1 MFFNEFKYSLLSTL
15 RNKHQI
21 TWLILFPIVL
31 GIMFKAAFSGLYEK
45 DISFSAIPAAVV
57 ATEEDEFFSEVIKAV
72 SEGDDALLKVTY
84 ADKEEAERLLMDGEV
99 KGVIYVGEKVSL
111 TVGGKGMEET
121 ILKSFTDRYLTQERI
136 IKDAIEKDPM
146 KLPAIVETMSEELN
160 TLREEPLTQG
170 DPDIYISY
178 FYNLLAMVAVCGSIT
193 GLSVVTQNQA
203 DQSALGARKGCS
215 PTPKLV
221 STVAV
226 LSGCCLVGTICMIIS
241 VSFVAFVLRINFGDR
256 LPMVYLASALG
267 GIMGTSMGF
276 MIGSLV
282 KGSYEK
288 KNSICMTL
296 SLVGCGL
303 SGLYVYNIRPFI
315 AENAPIVNKLN
326 PAAVVCDSFYYLNID
341 EGYDRYISK
350 LITMLIMTAVFTL
363 VGFIFT
369 RRKKYASL

>member
-1 MFFNEFKYSLLSTL
+1 MFFNEFKYSLISTM

-45 DISFSAIPAAVV
+45 DMTFTAIPTAVV
-57 ATEEDEFFSEVIKAV
+57 MTQEDDIFKSVIEAV
-72 SEGDDALLKVTY
+72 SEGDGALLEVTY
-84 ADKEEAERLLMDGEV
+84 SDKEEAEKLMLDGEV
-99 KGVIYVGEKVSL
+99 KGIIYCGEKISL
-111 TVGGKGMEET
+111 TVSGKGMEET
-121 ILKSFTDRYLTQERI
+121 ILKSFTDRYLTQEKI
-136 IKDAIEKDPM
+136 IMDAIEKDPM
-146 KLPAIVETMSEELN
+146 KLPTIVETMSEELN
-160 TLREEPLTQG
+160 TLKEEPLTQG
-170 DPDIYISY
+170 DPDVYISY

-203 DQSALGARKGCS
+203 DQSPLGARKGCS
-215 PTPKLV
+215 PTPKLI

-226 LSGCCLVGTICMIIS
+226 LSGCWLVGTICMMIS

-256 LPMVYLASALG
+256 LPLVYLSSALG

-276 MIGSLV
+276 MLGSLV

-288 KNSICMTL
+288 KNSIAMTV
-296 SLVGCGL
+296 SLGGCGL
-303 SGLYVYNIRPFI
+303 SGLFVYNIRPFI
-315 AENAPIVNKLN
+315 AENVPIVNKLN

-350 LITMLIMTAVFTL
+350 LITMIAMTTIFTL
-363 VGFIFT
+363 IGFIFT